1 MTWQGLSYVYRFDG
15 FGATVEGQGV
25 ATQSCPMGWQPSMDH
40 LLLAGAV
47 ADVWFLKPKGSK
59 QKRGIRAFRRA
70 EVMINVQIDD
80 AVIQSLWGPK
90 HVCQK
95 NASADILSFTPGEW
109 RRNHGD
115 YLVQGSFM
123 NVIQP
128 ECFRLQGPDVS
139 KASIISKKDAEK
151 GNNFLLNRIKA
162 HHAARMATLSGAK
175 TTKKNFLCLNIA
187 ITRGIIIRKSL
198 SSLLS
203 VLGTLPRFGET
214 MYDTLSRADG
224 GLLAA
229 RDLGAYSCPCSCHFA
244 LICFKNLPN
253 CLLLALLYSLDLHG
267 EKGEFPSSFYYSYTT
282 LIPN

>member
-1 MTWQGLSYVYRFDG
+1 MCRSMT
-15 FGATVEGQGV
+15 
-25 ATQSCPMGWQPSMDH
+25 
-40 LLLAGAV
+40 LLFNL
-47 ADVWFLKPKGSK
+47 
-59 QKRGIRAFRRA
+59 
-70 EVMINVQIDD
+70 
-80 AVIQSLWGPK
+80 
-90 HVCQK
+90 
-95 NASADILSFTPGEW
+95 FTPGEW

-128 ECFRLQGPDVS
+128 ECFTLQGPDVS

-162 HHAARMATLSGAK
+162 HHAARMATLGGAK

-198 SSLLS
+198 STLLS

-244 LICFKNLPN
+244 LICSTPRTTFFEEFQKFTKLP
-253 CLLLALLYSLDLHG
+253 
-267 EKGEFPSSFYYSYTT
+267 PSCPSFYF
-282 LIPN
+282 